1 MDKNTNAE
9 LMNIA
14 ERILNAE
21 EYICPLFKHRD
32 SGNEVIYESYNGQVS
47 SLGVSILT
55 IGLKPSISVFYQDA
69 PKQEGDYNDAYRRV
83 ILEVIAKMLSQYR
96 NNYHYSNA
104 RELCRAVIDDT
115 SDSMKT
121 DIINCSI
128 ALKEVIRTYKLG

>member
-1 MDKNTNAE
+1 MNKETNAK
-9 LMNIA
+9 LMGIA
-14 ERILNAE
+14 ENVLNTPN
-21 EYICPLFKHRD
+21 CQLFKSED
-32 SGNEVIYESYNGQVS
+32 TIYESYNGQVA

-69 PKQEGDYNDAYRRV
+69 PKQEGNYNDAYRRV

-96 NNYHYSNA
+96 NNYHFNNA
-104 RELCRAVIDDT
+104 RELCRAVINDER
-115 SDSMKT
+115 DSMKT

>member
-1 MDKNTNAE
+1 MDKSTNAK

-14 ERILNAE
+14 ERILNADRNT
-21 EYICPLFKHRD
+21 CPLFKRKD
-32 SGNEVIYESYNGQVS
+32 AGNEVIYESYNGQIS

-69 PKQEGDYNDAYRRV
+69 PKQEGEYNDAYRRV

-96 NNYHYSNA
+96 DNYHFNNV
-104 RELCRAVIDDT
+104 RELCRAVINDAR
-115 SDSMKT
+115 DSMKT

>member
-1 MDKNTNAE
+1 MNKETNAK
-9 LMNIA
+9 LMGIA
-14 ERILNAE
+14 ENVLNTPN
-21 EYICPLFKHRD
+21 CPLFKSED
-32 SGNEVIYESYNGQVS
+32 TIYESYNGQVA

-104 RELCRAVIDDT
+104 RELCRAVIDDA

>member
-1 MDKNTNAE
+1 MNKETNAK
-9 LMNIA
+9 LMGIA
-14 ERILNAE
+14 ENVLNTPN
-21 EYICPLFKHRD
+21 CPLFKSED
-32 SGNEVIYESYNGQVS
+32 TIYESYNGQVA

-69 PKQEGDYNDAYRRV
+69 PKQEGNYNDAYRRV

-96 NNYHYSNA
+96 NNYHFNNA
-104 RELCRAVIDDT
+104 RELCRAVINDGR
-115 SDSMKT
+115 DSMKT

>member
-1 MDKNTNAE
+1 MDKETNAK
-9 LMNIA
+9 LMGIA
-14 ERILNAE
+14 ENVLNTPN
-21 EYICPLFKHRD
+21 CPLFKSED
-32 SGNEVIYESYNGQVS
+32 TIYESYNGQVA

-69 PKQEGDYNDAYRRV
+69 PKQEGNYNDAYRRV

-96 NNYHYSNA
+96 NNYHFNNA
-104 RELCRAVIDDT
+104 RELCRAVINDER
-115 SDSMKT
+115 DSMKT

>member
-1 MDKNTNAE
+1 MDKSTNAK

-14 ERILNAE
+14 EHILNADRNT
-21 EYICPLFKHRD
+21 CPLFKNRD
-32 SGNEVIYESYNGQVS
+32 VGNEVIYESYNGQIS

-69 PKQEGDYNDAYRRV
+69 PKQEGEYNDAYRRV

-96 NNYHYSNA
+96 DSYHFNTA
-104 RELCRAVIDDT
+104 RELCRAVINDT
-115 SDSMKT
+115 RDSMKK

>member
-1 MDKNTNAE
+1 MDKSTNAK

-14 ERILNAE
+14 ERILNADRNT
-21 EYICPLFKHRD
+21 CPLFKRKD
-32 SGNEVIYESYNGQVS
+32 AGNEVIYESYNGQIS

-69 PKQEGDYNDAYRRV
+69 PKQEGEYNDAYRRV

-96 NNYHYSNA
+96 DNYHFNNS
-104 RELCRAVIDDT
+104 RELCRAVINDAR
-115 SDSMKT
+115 DSMKT

>member
-1 MDKNTNAE
+1 MDKSTNAK

-14 ERILNAE
+14 ERILNADRNT
-21 EYICPLFKHRD
+21 CPLFKRKD
-32 SGNEVIYESYNGQVS
+32 AGNEVIYESYNGQIS
-47 SLGVSILT
+47 SLGVSVLT

-69 PKQEGDYNDAYRRV
+69 PKQEGEYNDAYRRV

-96 NNYHYSNA
+96 DNYHFNNA
-104 RELCRAVIDDT
+104 RELCRAVINDAR
-115 SDSMKT
+115 DSMKT

>member
-21 EYICPLFKHRD
+21 RHNCPLFKHRD
-32 SGNEVIYESYNGQVS
+32 TGNEVIYESYNGQIS

-96 NNYHYSNA
+96 DNYHFNNS
-104 RELCRAVIDDT
+104 RELCRAVINDVR
-115 SDSMKT
+115 DSMKM

>member
-1 MDKNTNAE
+1 MDKETNAK
-9 LMNIA
+9 LMGIA
-14 ERILNAE
+14 ENVLNTPN
-21 EYICPLFKHRD
+21 CPLFKSED
-32 SGNEVIYESYNGQVS
+32 TIYESYNGQVA

-69 PKQEGDYNDAYRRV
+69 PKQEGNYNDAYRRV

-96 NNYHYSNA
+96 NNYHFNNA
-104 RELCRAVIDDT
+104 RELCRAVINDGR
-115 SDSMKT
+115 DSMKT

>member
-1 MDKNTNAE
+1 MDKETNAK
-9 LMNIA
+9 LMGIA
-14 ERILNAE
+14 ESVLNDPH
-21 EYICPLFKHRD
+21 CPLFKSED
-32 SGNEVIYESYNGQVS
+32 TIYESYNGQVA

-69 PKQEGDYNDAYRRV
+69 PKQEGNYNDAYRRV

-96 NNYHYSNA
+96 NNYHFNNA
-104 RELCRAVIDDT
+104 RELCRAVINDER
-115 SDSMKT
+115 DSMKT